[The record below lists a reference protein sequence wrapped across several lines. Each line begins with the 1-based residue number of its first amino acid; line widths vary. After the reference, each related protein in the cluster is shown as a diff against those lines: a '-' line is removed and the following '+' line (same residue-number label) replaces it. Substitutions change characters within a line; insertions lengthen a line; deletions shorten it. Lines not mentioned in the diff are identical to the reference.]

1 MKKGITIVMVIL
13 CIGLAGIFVWNRVS
27 SDRKAPEIKVGS
39 EKLVYKEGMEDA
51 ELLKGVSA
59 KDDKDGDVS
68 DSLVVESIFQSK
80 DGKSVTVVYA
90 AKDENNNVGKAKR
103 TLSCE
108 GAEDAEDNSDNQ
120 EADGQEGEEKKD
132 DAEPAST
139 EPNEGEGSE
148 GDGNSE
154 EKPEGEGDQQE
165 SDPTA
170 IPADQK
176 AEIDALQP
184 QQPKFYLK
192 EYQTTI
198 TVGGSL
204 NKLSFMK
211 DIVDDTDGIDVLSR
225 RIQIEDNLNTQVPGT
240 YEVKYYV
247 VDTQGNQSNVARLT
261 VIVQ

>member
-13 CIGLAGIFVWNRVS
+13 CIGLAGIFVWNRVT
-27 SDRKAPEIKVGS
+27 SDRKEPEIKMGS
-39 EKLVYKEGMEDA
+39 EKLVYKKGMDEA
-51 ELLKGVSA
+51 ELLKGVIA
-59 KDDKDGDVS
+59 TDDKDGDVT
-68 DSLVVESIFQSK
+68 DSLIVESVFQSK

-90 AKDENNNVGKAKR
+90 AKDANNNVGKAKR

-108 GAEDAEDNSDNQ
+108 GAENADETSDNQ

-132 DAEPAST
+132 DAEPVSA

-165 SDPTA
+165 NDPTA

-176 AEIDALQP
+176 AEMDAMQP

-198 TVGGSL
+198 AAGGTL
-204 NKLSFMK
+204 EKLSFVK
-211 DIVDDTDGIDVLSR
+211 EIVDDTDSYDLLSR
-225 RIQIEDNLNTQVPGT
+225 RIQVEDNLNTQTPGT

-261 VIVQ
+261 VTVQ